1 MANEPAGRGSTR
13 TAVVWSGLQPVLGQ
27 GQDEPRDVLDIGGGT
42 GGLAVRVGLLGHR
55 VTVVDPS
62 PDALAALGRRAREH
76 DVAVTGRQGDLSSL
90 LDVVGPDS
98 ADVVLCHGVLEVVDD
113 PVAALGTLAR
123 VVRSGG
129 VLSLLV
135 AQRHAAVVAR
145 AMAGHFQQALAM
157 LDPSTGS
164 GQRPSTGSG
173 PSTGSR
179 PSTRSGRRRFSS
191 DELTALVGDAGFAVD
206 TVHAIRV
213 FTDLVPGSLL
223 DLESGA
229 SAALVELEHA
239 VADRPEYLP
248 LATQL
253 HLLAHRP

>member
-113 PVAALGTLAR
+113 PVAALATLVR

-164 GQRPSTGSG
+164 GQRPSTD
-173 PSTGSR
+173 SR
-179 PSTRSGRRRFSS
+179 PSTGSGRRRFSS